1 MSTHRTAATPTPGSD
16 EAYVREVIDSA
27 MAHTRPPHDLSGTA
41 LARGRRLRA
50 RRRLGVAAAAVA
62 AGVAVGAAGTWLGGG
77 AGSATRVDDLVATQ
91 PPAPEPSLPTA
102 PAGWWD
108 MPATEMVDAV
118 RAIAPDGVTLTDP
131 GPLEADSP
139 EGGPAHGS
147 IVSHL
152 AAATGPGS
160 LNVIL
165 SPGPTPGLGRVGTDV
180 DVSCDEQLSGR
191 VECTELRD
199 DQGSLVGRRL
209 VNRWGGTVTR
219 EVTLRRDGGTVYAAS
234 ANTLDDKWGADSPL
248 SAEVPPLTLDD
259 LEDLVRNDVWV
270 SYHP

>member
-1 MSTHRTAATPTPGSD
+1 MSTHRTHTVPTPGSD
-16 EAYVREVIDSA
+16 EAYVRDVIDAA
-27 MAHTRPPHDLSGTA
+27 MAGTRPPHDLFGAA
-41 LARGRRLRA
+41 LARGRRLRT
-50 RRRLGVAAAAVA
+50 RRRMGVAAAAVA
-62 AGVAVGAAGTWLGGG
+62 AGIAVGAAGPWLAGG
-77 AGSATRVDDLVATQ
+77 AGSATHGDDLVATQ
-91 PPAPEPSLPTA
+91 PPAPVPSLPTV

-139 EGGPAHGS
+139 GGGPAHGS
-147 IVSHL
+147 INSHL

-165 SPGPTPGLGRVGTDV
+165 SPGAAPGLGLVGTDV
-180 DVSCDEQLSGR
+180 DVSCDEQRSGR
-191 VECTELRD
+191 TECTELRD

-209 VNRWGGTVTR
+209 VNRSGGTVTR

-248 SAEVPPLTLDD
+248 SAAVPPLTLDD
-259 LEDLVRNDVWV
+259 LENLVRNDVWV
-270 SYHP
+270 SYRP